1 MSSPGSP
8 SLSVLAVDDELPA
21 LDELAWL
28 LRQQPEVGTVA
39 IASEAS
45 DALRQLRR
53 QRFDAVFLDVRMP
66 GLDGLE
72 LAGILA
78 HFAEP
83 PAVVF
88 VTAFDEHAVEAFE
101 VRAKDYLLKPVGAD
115 RLSEAL
121 RRIIRPNG
129 GPPEPADLIADDDE
143 IIPVEIGGRIRLLRR
158 DDVLCV
164 EASGDYVRLHTAS
177 GSYLVRT
184 PISTLESS
192 WADAGFMRIH
202 RSFLV
207 PLRHISEVRS
217 DAHAGYLV
225 RIGGR
230 EVPVSRRHARDLK
243 DRLIRARSRGARG

>member
-1 MSSPGSP
+1 LSSSATSP
-8 SLSVLAVDDELPA
+8 LSVLAVDDELPA

-28 LRQQPEVGTVA
+28 LRQQPEVGSVA

-66 GLDGLE
+66 GLNGLE

-101 VRAKDYLLKPVGAD
+101 VRATDYLLKPVRGE

-121 RRIIRPNG
+121 RRIIRPSVG
-129 GPPEPADLIADDDE
+129 LPEDAAPIGDDD
-143 IIPVEIGGRIRLLRR
+143 IIPVESGGRIRRLRR
-158 DDVLCV
+158 DEVMCV

-184 PISTLESS
+184 PISALESNWS
-192 WADAGFMRIH
+192 GAGFVRIH

-207 PLRHISEVRS
+207 PLRHISEFRP
-217 DAHAGYLV
+217 DAHAGYVV
-225 RIGGR
+225 RVGDR

-243 DRLIRARSRGARG
+243 DRLTRVRSRGARA